1 MSKKYHEAKNPR
13 NRGEGEEP
21 SAGDKD
27 ASEMFNTKNAAK
39 QQQQI
44 TASLAHL
51 DDPIVNE
58 LFISIIHLM
67 RYFCLEADQNQANEL
82 FDDISQSLNDNH
94 REDALFKCLIIPD
107 DEVRLAVV
115 ECLFVVP
122 LDEFDSEEIA
132 RITKIMSSCS
142 NIGAGK
148 TELVLSTIYWICT
161 KLVMVDRQEI
171 ESS

>member
-1 MSKKYHEAKNPR
+1 
-13 NRGEGEEP
+13 
-21 SAGDKD
+21 
-27 ASEMFNTKNAAK
+27 
-39 QQQQI
+39 
-44 TASLAHL
+44 
-51 DDPIVNE
+51 
-58 LFISIIHLM
+58 M
-67 RYFCLEADQNQANEL
+67 RYFCLEADQNQENTL

-94 REDALFKCLIIPD
+94 REDALFRCLEIPD

-115 ECLFVVP
+115 QCLFVVP

-161 KLVMVDRQEI
+161 KLVMVVPVADTKYPTSQI
-171 ESS
+171 F